1 MTVHYFCWTSVLGPE
16 SAVGC
21 SVSPSPTTLSLSP
34 SGPQKKGGF
43 LQGLDLIEAAVST
56 GGEFQT
62 TGPFPATHSGVG
74 QVLQMKVEDWWEEG
88 GVS

>member
-1 MTVHYFCWTSVLGPE
+1 MLSPE

-21 SVSPSPTTLSLSP
+21 SACPSPAALSLSP

-43 LQGLDLIEAAVST
+43 LQGLDLTEAAVST
-56 GGEFQT
+56 DGEFQT
-62 TGPFPATHSGVG
+62 TGPSPATHSGVG
-74 QVLQMKVEDWWEEG
+74 QVLQMEVEDWWEEG